1 MNFTSTST
9 QNDYLKATIK
19 PFLINKRI
27 NLTSIISTM
36 KNCEKTNS
44 KKKIENNLYIA
55 QIHKLNL
62 ASINMV

>member
-44 KKKIENNLYIA
+44 KKKKKNR
-55 QIHKLNL
+55 K
-62 ASINMV
+62 